1 MKNKF
6 LIHSIIVAC
15 LLMFTFSSC
24 STQKNTNKYVYKGK
38 IDYNLSNADELM
50 LDSIQ
55 RKTFEY
61 FLHENHPEM
70 GIIKDRAAKDA
81 FASIAATGFCLPT
94 YAIAAERKW
103 ISREEAVDRTLKILK
118 FFATSENNPLRSYKG
133 FYYHFLD
140 MDKGNRVDSWVEL
153 SSIDTGILMMG
164 AIFARNYYDKDN
176 PAEKEIREYAGILL
190 KSMDWNVFKMD
201 EKSVQPHTIS
211 MAWHPEK
218 GTTNWGW
225 HGYTEG
231 LFLYVLA
238 AGTGIDN
245 PIQHYNAW
253 LKGYEWKTPYP
264 GLSHVAF
271 PPLFGHQF
279 SEIFIDF
286 RGLADQY
293 LKEKGISYFENSR
306 RATLAQQ
313 QYAIQNPKGW
323 VGYDS
328 LTWGFTATDGCG
340 PKYNFDDKKFE
351 GYAGRGA
358 TGKNDVVAEDGTIG
372 IYGSICSLPFTLD
385 LSLKTIKNIQSKM
398 GSKLWGKYGFYDSFN
413 ETAKWVDN
421 DFVGID
427 QGPTILMIEN
437 FRTGLIWKYVM
448 KDPIIQ
454 KGLQR
459 LNFEYIKK

>member
-15 LLMFTFSSC
+15 LLIFTFSNC
-24 STQKNTNKYVYKGK
+24 NALKNASKYVYKGK
-38 IDYNLSNADELM
+38 IDYNLSKSDELM

-61 FLHENHPEM
+61 FLHENNPEI
-70 GIIKDRAAKDA
+70 GIIKDRAAKGA
-81 FASIAATGFCLPT
+81 FASIAATGFGLPT

-103 ISREEAVDRTLKILK
+103 ITRNEAVDRTLKILK
-118 FFATSENNPLRSYKG
+118 FFATSENNSRRSYKG

-140 MDKGNRVDSWVEL
+140 IDEGNRVDSWVEL

-164 AIFARNYYDKDN
+164 VIFARNYYNKN
-176 PAEKEIREYAGILL
+176 NQAEKEIREYAGILL
-190 KSMDWNVFKMD
+190 SSMDWTVFNMD
-201 EKSVQPHTIS
+201 ANSKQPYTIS

-286 RGLADQY
+286 RGLADKY

-313 QYAIQNPKGW
+313 QYAIENPKGW

-328 LTWGFTATDGCG
+328 LTWGFTATDGPG
-340 PKYNFDDKKFE
+340 PNYNSGDKKFE

-358 TGKNDVVAEDGTIG
+358 TGKDDVVAEDGTIG
-372 IYGSICSLPFTLD
+372 IYGSICSLPFTPD

-413 ETAKWVDN
+413 QTANWVDN

-437 FRTGLIWKYVM
+437 FRSGLIWKYMM